1 MKKIRRDHVTGLA
14 LIILG
19 VVVAVLVM
27 QFKKPMTAA
36 YPGPKL
42 FPLIAAFGFVACGL
56 GIFIEGCLSKKEEKP
71 FLSAAGWKKVGIM
84 FAVLIVYVFLM
95 KYLGYMLATPFAL
108 FAFTTIIE
116 KGEKTKAGLVSKII
130 YSVAVTVF
138 IYLMYV
144 TAFGMTFPSGML
156 FE

>member
-1 MKKIRRDHVTGLA
+1 
-14 LIILG
+14 
-19 VVVAVLVM
+19 
-27 QFKKPMTAA
+27 
-36 YPGPKL
+36 
-42 FPLIAAFGFVACGL
+42 
-56 GIFIEGCLSKKEEKP
+56 
-71 FLSAAGWKKVGIM
+71 M

-156 FE
+156 FD

>member
-56 GIFIEGCLSKKEEKP
+56 GIFIEGCLSKKEEKW
-71 FLSAAGWKKVGIM
+71 L
-84 FAVLIVYVFLM
+84 
-95 KYLGYMLATPFAL
+95 
-108 FAFTTIIE
+108 
-116 KGEKTKAGLVSKII
+116 
-130 YSVAVTVF
+130 
-138 IYLMYV
+138 
-144 TAFGMTFPSGML
+144 
-156 FE
+156 